1 MEWFPSLLLLQCFLA
16 AFRCF
21 HGISYKTVRWLYRSS
36 TASDIFPFPLFLS
49 VSFSQML
56 AYQRR
61 GKRDLV
67 FGIGDSSRIALRITL
82 CQWLLVRDTTLLINC
97 MTLSTWNETFDVL
110 YECLDISSLAPP
122 LHIVDPKVISLLF
135 PFRFHLDGFKMDKS
149 LSQYTIGVYFT
160 LQLMPCY
167 SLIGVFAWMN
177 NIISWD
183 SGERE
188 RKKRKVENI
197 TIFPVRNFFLFSFN
211 IVRHSIIMDMLY
223 FGDSVPYSYQPGYKQ
238 GNYCDFPSACA
249 YPGMSSI
256 PNTACRFSSVP
267 SSYGTYPLPPGA
279 CSGFFARK
287 PARIKGSK
295 QVLFI
300 FFLRDNYQT
309 VLISHFWKVKNRFFI

>member
-1 MEWFPSLLLLQCFLA
+1 
-16 AFRCF
+16 
-21 HGISYKTVRWLYRSS
+21 
-36 TASDIFPFPLFLS
+36 
-49 VSFSQML
+49 ML

-197 TIFPVRNFFLFSFN
+197 IIFPVRNFSSLVLILFAIQLLWTCFISAIRFRIRTNQDTSKATTVIFRVHVLIREWVLFLTLR
-211 IVRHSIIMDMLY
+211 VGL
-223 FGDSVPYSYQPGYKQ
+223 VPYPHLMGPTPYPQVPVADFLPVSQPE
-238 GNYCDFPSACA
+238 
-249 YPGMSSI
+249 
-256 PNTACRFSSVP
+256 
-267 SSYGTYPLPPGA
+267 L
-279 CSGFFARK
+279 
-287 PARIKGSK
+287 
-295 QVLFI
+295 
-300 FFLRDNYQT
+300 
-309 VLISHFWKVKNRFFI
+309 KVANKFY

>member
-1 MEWFPSLLLLQCFLA
+1 
-16 AFRCF
+16 
-21 HGISYKTVRWLYRSS
+21 
-36 TASDIFPFPLFLS
+36 
-49 VSFSQML
+49 ML

-82 CQWLLVRDTTLLINC
+82 CQWLLVRDTTFLINC

-188 RKKRKVENI
+188 GKKGKSK
-197 TIFPVRNFFLFSFN
+197 TLQYFLSE
-211 IVRHSIIMDMLY
+211 I
-223 FGDSVPYSYQPGYKQ
+223 
-238 GNYCDFPSACA
+238 
-249 YPGMSSI
+249 
-256 PNTACRFSSVP
+256 FSSLV
-267 SSYGTYPLPPGA
+267 LIL
-279 CSGFFARK
+279 FAIQLLWTCFISAIRF
-287 PARIKGSK
+287 RIRTNQDTSK
-295 QVLFI
+295 EITVIFRVHVLIREWVLFLTLRVGLVPCPPPMGPTPYPQVPVAD
-300 FFLRDNYQT
+300 FLPVSQPE
-309 VLISHFWKVKNRFFI
+309 LKVANKFY

>member
-1 MEWFPSLLLLQCFLA
+1 MEWFPSLLLQCFLA

-49 VSFSQML
+49 VSYSRML

-197 TIFPVRNFFLFSFN
+197 LIFPVRNFSSLVLILFAIQLLWTCF
-211 IVRHSIIMDMLY
+211 I
-223 FGDSVPYSYQPGYKQ
+223 
-238 GNYCDFPSACA
+238 SA
-249 YPGMSSI
+249 I
-256 PNTACRFSSVP
+256 RF
-267 SSYGTYPLPPGA
+267 
-279 CSGFFARK
+279 
-287 PARIKGSK
+287 RIRTNQDTSK
-295 QVLFI
+295 EITVIFRVHVLIREWVLFLTLRVGLVPCPPPMGPTPYPQVPVAD
-300 FFLRDNYQT
+300 FLPVSQPE
-309 VLISHFWKVKNRFFI
+309 LKVANKFY

>member
-21 HGISYKTVRWLYRSS
+21 HGISYKPFVDCIGHPLHL
-36 TASDIFPFPLFLS
+36 IFFPSLSFSLSLS
-49 VSFSQML
+49 VSYSRML

-188 RKKRKVENI
+188 RKKGKSK
-197 TIFPVRNFFLFSFN
+197 TLQYFLSEF
-211 IVRHSIIMDMLY
+211 
-223 FGDSVPYSYQPGYKQ
+223 
-238 GNYCDFPSACA
+238 
-249 YPGMSSI
+249 
-256 PNTACRFSSVP
+256 FSSLV
-267 SSYGTYPLPPGA
+267 LIL
-279 CSGFFARK
+279 FAIQLLWTCFISAIRF
-287 PARIKGSK
+287 RIRTNQDTSK
-295 QVLFI
+295 EITVIFRVHVLIREWVLFLTLRVGLVPCPPPMGPTPYPQVPVAD
-300 FFLRDNYQT
+300 FLPVSQPE
-309 VLISHFWKVKNRFFI
+309 LKVANKFY